1 MRVPDRR
8 RTDRSGSGADADPNE
23 APEIIV
29 NGTVDNQTKSLLVP
43 GEKRYLQWCHEV
55 NHLVTL
61 FLFRRDT
68 MRRTLTI
75 LLAAALLLGLL
86 SGCGSAEKSETAAMP
101 ESAPESAAAG

>member
-1 MRVPDRR
+1 
-8 RTDRSGSGADADPNE
+8 
-23 APEIIV
+23 
-29 NGTVDNQTKSLLVP
+29 
-43 GEKRYLQWCHEV
+43 
-55 NHLVTL
+55 
-61 FLFRRDT
+61 